1 MTRVS
6 RGRGATI
13 PRTSLRPRHQQHPGT
28 ARRSGLALGDTRTHG
43 HTQPQQQQQC
53 PELFHSPSFCHR
65 ILVYFIWATLT
76 VYQQTNNVFTLL
88 VLRYKPPNEANNMSG
103 ICTRLGLWFWM
114 FLDIYISTLHHIAFV
129 TSVHFQGAICWLSQ
143 HSSLLTTDVIG
154 IA

>member
-53 PELFHSPSFCHR
+53 PELFYSPSFSHR
-65 ILVYFIWATLT
+65 ILVFFIWATLT

-103 ICTRLGLWFWM
+103 ICTRLRLLFWM
-114 FLDIYISTLHHIAFV
+114 FLDIYLLYIKSYCFRNICTFSRGNLLAITALF
-129 TSVHFQGAICWLSQ
+129 TS
-143 HSSLLTTDVIG
+143 DY
-154 IA
+154 